1 MSLTRVFY
9 LGVFILLVVSA
20 ACSPSV
26 KDEDLFGVWQYIK
39 VENPNQGD
47 VTPDEELKENDPS
60 IQFSE
65 GKKLKMIWG
74 GKVLSEGTYHIEYP
88 VINYEEDLKE
98 GGIRKIKFL
107 IKKLEGN
114 VLVFQT
120 MEADAVRVTARKL
133 K

>member
-1 MSLTRVFY
+1 MSLSRVIY
-9 LGVFILLVVSA
+9 LGVFILLVVSS

-26 KDEDLFGVWQYIK
+26 KDEDLYGVWQYIK

-60 IQFSE
+60 IQF
-65 GKKLKMIWG
+65 GVGNKLKMIWG
-74 GKVLSEGTYHIEYP
+74 GKVLSEGSYHVEYP
-88 VINYEEDLKE
+88 VINYEENLKE
-98 GGIRKIKFL
+98 RGSRKIKFL
-107 IKKLEGN
+107 IKKFEDD

-133 K
+133 R

>member
-1 MSLTRVFY
+1 MVLSRVFY
-9 LGVFILLVVSA
+9 WCILSLLVVLSA
-20 ACSPSV
+20 CTRSV
-26 KDEDLFGVWQYIK
+26 EDGDIYGVWQYIK
-39 VENPNQGD
+39 VENPNQGV
-47 VTPDEELKENDPS
+47 VTPDEELKENAPS
-60 IQFSE
+60 IQFSK
-65 GKKLKMIWG
+65 GNKLEMIWG

-98 GGIRKIKFL
+98 KGSRKIKFL
-107 IKKLEGN
+107 IKKLEDD